1 MMLPL
6 QVYWDFFGFVG
17 IFYMLLGIFVFIRDT
32 TIVKSYHYSKVISSL
47 NLFC

>member
-6 QVYWDFFGFVG
+6 QVYWDFFGLVG
-17 IFYMLLGIFVFIRDT
+17 IFYMQLGIFVFVRDT
-32 TIVKSYHYSKVISSL
+32 TIVKLSRL